1 MIFIIIEEYLML
13 NIIGHLNINSVHNKF
28 DSPIEIIINFNI
40 FFIISKFK
48 LVKSFPSIQFNI
60 NGYKIFR
67 RDHKRFGGDLMFCI
81 DDGILC
87 KVLSSH
93 IT

>member
-1 MIFIIIEEYLML
+1 ML

-40 FFIISKFK
+40 IFIISKFK
-48 LVKSFPSIQFNI
+48 LDKSFPSIQLNI

-67 RDHKRFGGDLMFCI
+67 RDHKRFGVGLMFSI